1 VRKRTILLS
10 VLFLALLALPAL
22 ALELQLD
29 VTPSAGEAMAEQG
42 SEWYVRPGTYRGY

>member
-1 VRKRTILLS
+1 
-10 VLFLALLALPAL
+10 
-22 ALELQLD
+22 

>member
-22 ALELQLD
+22 ASELQLD
-29 VTPSAGEAMAEQG
+29 VTLSAGEPMAEQG
-42 SEWYVRPGTYRGY
+42 EEWYVRPGTYRGF